1 MNIIEC
7 IDRNTFLKE
16 IFPSG
21 LGSDLLIGPIELRF
35 DAEFTMAIHTSLK
48 PAKEVSKW
56 GTWGKNYNRV
66 VIELLGAGLGVFD
79 LQNWSRFD
87 RAAIACTKENRKIWI
102 SQKAGDWSL
111 KLSCDG
117 LIFQRCSTYVS

>member
-16 IFPSG
+16 LFPNG

-35 DAEFTMAIHTSLK
+35 GAQFAMAIHTGMK
-48 PAKEVSKW
+48 PVKEVAKW
-56 GTWGKNYNRV
+56 GTWGKSYNIV
-66 VIELLGAGLGVFD
+66 VIELLGAGLDEFEMR
-79 LQNWSRFD
+79 NWSRVD
-87 RAAIACTKENRKIWI
+87 SAAIDCIRSEQKIWI
-102 SQKAGDWSL
+102 SQQAENWSL

-117 LIFQRCSTYVS
+117 LIFQRCTTYVA